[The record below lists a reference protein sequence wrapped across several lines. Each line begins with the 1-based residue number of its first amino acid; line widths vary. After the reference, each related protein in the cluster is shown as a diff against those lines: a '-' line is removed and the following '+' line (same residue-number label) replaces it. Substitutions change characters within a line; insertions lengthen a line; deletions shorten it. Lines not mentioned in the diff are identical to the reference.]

1 MKKKSLITNVIFG
14 VLAFVFG
21 LTSLCYNNNIN
32 ASSKNISSS
41 AQAEVITNSNFSSSD
56 AFAVNGRG
64 YSSFD
69 SAYNSIS
76 EGETLTL
83 LKDYTAASTI
93 TINKN
98 MSIDLN
104 GYNLNVSSAITV
116 SADCTLNI
124 YNSATKTSQTINNIG
139 SVVTDSNG
147 VTSSGSYNF
156 LVNGTL
162 NVYGGKFV
170 NTSTGTSAI
179 FCAGA
184 SSAVINVYDGYFNA
198 TSTAS
203 ANGFT
208 MVAGVS
214 NVTMNSYGGYWL
226 ANGVVINMDASG
238 TGAASDTVNIFG
250 GNYYSVNESAVY
262 VKGVDGVTSTGC
274 TVMPMN
280 GKSVTVSGTYGI
292 NASYAYVVVVGGTIT
307 GRTNSA
313 LNLTTSKTSAASHYV
328 KVFGGNITGSSTAVQ
343 LNYSNA
349 TIYGGNFT
357 ANQSYAID
365 SDYSIMVIYG
375 GKFTSSSANIN
386 LYTGWLFNK
395 TGSCTVNGGAFN
407 NTSWSTSTVSQNGT
421 KTQVGTYNYIYTS
434 NNATNGKYYVPSSW
448 LDSSFL
454 TTRSTKAGTETIQV
468 NGSSVSFDLYA
479 YTIATGSSIMS
490 KINNSSSLTLTSA
503 LAEDIIINKE
513 IVINKNG
520 QNITGSVKAGE
531 GYILTETE
539 SQIIV
544 KAYNNYNVSLMV
556 KGGNYLD
563 ESIVDNFAGVTIL
576 DHTGVNQLTTIKNAS
591 TVYFSLSLNEGYRV
605 VEGFQV
611 RYSLNGKDYTDITKT
626 ECDGVYIIP
635 EIVDGAELYIEVL
648 GVSNVYYVTYLDHNG
663 EQFGSEPERVLYK
676 NSPTGT
682 LNGRPINTDREGYTF
697 NGWGE
702 SQNAS
707 AADVKNLSAISVKDD
722 LVFYAIYSIN
732 YYNVKFFDYNQ
743 TTELG
748 AENLAYGSAITPPS
762 DPTRIGY
769 RFVGWS
775 TDPNAT
781 SVNVID
787 FSSYKLGA
795 GDVNFYA
802 VYERENYTISSFEDS
817 IYRVT
822 PTTANYDE
830 AVTINIVL
838 HNTSYSLKTGETNY
852 YVYYS
857 LDGGATWV
865 PVDGTISDGYTIPA
879 NTIYTNCLIKVE
891 GITNEYPLVLKQFSD
906 ADGKMVDFK
915 TIMVKYG
922 TNFTELNLDG
932 IEPAE
937 REHYK
942 FVGWSDGEASAVIED
957 WSLYQMNNKNGMTL
971 YARYT
976 EKIYT
981 ITFKN
986 EDGTA
991 ITTRQAKYNSTWN
1004 KVDIEGI
1011 EAAEKVGYNFAGW
1024 STENGGDKIAS
1035 NLAIE
1040 GNFDVYAIYTKK
1052 SFTVTFYNE
1061 NEEKISSQ
1069 SVLYGEYA
1077 TDQAGPVKT
1086 GYTFAGWV
1094 TSQDSEEVV
1103 NISSYAITKTT
1114 NFYPYYKINEYNVEF
1129 YANDGDATPFATQKV
1144 KHNKTAISPD
1154 TNPTKTGYKFIGY
1167 RVSAAVVN
1175 LENYKITEDTKFY
1188 AVYEL
1193 CYYDVIASG
1202 ANYSILN
1209 KDRTMALTKANY
1221 EEDLNFTLL
1230 LSSGYHTTDSTVVKY
1245 KIGDG
1250 EYTELTAENGVYKI
1264 VKTAITD
1271 NISILVTGVSNEYT
1285 VKFMDKGGEN
1295 TYQTKTVEYNNI
1307 VSYSGETPT
1316 TVGSEF
1322 LGWSLVKNGAIVDL
1336 SKYLITEDTVF
1347 YAIFTLNAYVVSFYN
1362 DDDLVSSQSISYGGY
1377 INEDIIPTPT
1387 KRGHNFA
1394 YWAETKDGAKVDLSK
1409 VQVDSDKNFYA
1420 VFTIASYTVELKY
1433 ASGEDVRA
1441 SWTAEFGS
1449 YTAIPEGTT
1458 YTVPTGYKI
1467 SGISLS
1473 PNGAIL
1479 GTTADGKIDAK
1490 IEGDTVFYVIF
1501 AIENYTVTVEPSSAV
1516 RITNPEGTADIMTA
1530 TYEDALVFTVVLK
1543 EGYSF
1548 SSGTVAEILY
1558 GTEGNFKSATYNEET
1573 GVFTIPSKSISSD
1586 IIIKVTNVTNEYQ
1599 IKFMVDGAE
1608 YSTKSAAYGT
1618 DIKSLLPDAPTKTG
1632 YNFKGWAIVE
1642 DSTSTVTNFGTV
1654 PVGGRTYYAVFTEKK
1669 FTLNINGENFVV
1681 SDINGAPIASE
1692 NSALTYKK
1700 SFSFFVDPTEGY
1712 YVVSVKYAVDGG
1724 QENVLN
1730 AVGGMYTLAA
1740 EQVTG
1745 NITLTVVVSN
1755 EYTITFKNYDA
1766 TDINDGAVATVAYGT
1781 TWGNVVTSSII
1792 GYTDRR
1798 NDGYTFDGWS
1808 LSSGN
1813 GRAIAGTYTITG
1825 NITVYAR
1832 YSRSSTVD
1840 ITTDESVFKI
1850 INKDGAQI
1858 TSAYIGARLEFYV
1871 ELAEGY
1877 KLPSGE
1883 TLTLKV
1889 TVNGVEVEVTKS
1901 GDAFIVETGLIT
1913 GAAEITITSALNHQ
1927 VTITFKGWD
1936 GADLFTTDV
1945 EYGSTYGENKNSKFS
1960 GVSITEP
1967 SDTNYKFAGWSTT
1980 NGSGATIADA
1990 YSFKADTILYPVQV
2004 EKQKSS
2010 ISGGKGYRVVD
2021 ESGADLVSFINYSEI
2036 KFKILLDE
2044 GYRPENDATIKISYK
2059 TTAGDTITTISD
2071 AATVGNIYTITGG
2084 TNAITIIVEGITN
2097 YHTVTFKDSNDA
2109 ETVIATK
2116 SVLYQTILTG
2126 SLTNVTGY
2134 EDRRDLGYTFDGW
2147 SLTKG
2152 GELIDDNYQ
2161 VTESVTLYAHYKQ
2174 SEAVTVSGGT
2184 GYTVVDI
2191 SGNALTSAK
2200 AGAKLNFKIAL
2211 ADGYYAK
2218 DGGIVVR
2225 YIIGASSY
2233 DLVADGEV
2241 YTINTGDLIGDVTIV
2256 VTNISNLYKV
2266 QFISGAGVYQ
2276 TANVAYGDH
2285 LTAPTNNP
2293 TMQYFT
2299 FVGWV
2304 RNEGDTSVVN
2314 VSDLVMPK
2322 EDIKL
2327 YAYYKPN
2334 SYSISSSSPSYS
2346 VVSSETPT
2354 YLTDFTFTLLYK
2366 DGYHRTT
2373 DDLVVYYSV
2382 DGGDP
2387 QVATVNNETV
2397 TISGSTIKGSIL
2409 IFVESGITNK
2419 YKITYHYGPDCSES
2433 ETREI
2438 EYNTT
2443 TGANIGSVGST
2454 INGLNSVTGYTFAGW
2469 SETMGGEK
2477 ITNWTNYKIESDKDY
2492 YAVYTINSYTITFIY
2507 GLNKEQKTQAQYT
2520 YLTKASEIVQPDAS
2534 VDGYTWEWN
2543 IEISD
2548 VTKDETYTAVYTTK
2562 SFTVT
2567 FIYGLTGE
2575 ESETATVLYTTVGV
2589 QEPFAATKEGYT
2601 HVWKNTLG
2609 NVVNLSTE
2617 TFSGNVTYTAE
2628 YTAKTY
2634 SVSTIS
2640 SYYTVDKNECTYN
2653 TELVLT
2659 LTFKTGY
2666 YAKNNLVVAYMVGN
2680 DTTEILCE
2688 VNPYAA
2694 GTTEATLVIP
2704 ADSVTDNI
2712 RIKVTSEYSNVYTI
2726 TYHYGENH
2734 KDTYERDLTYGNR
2747 GILISSSAPT
2757 TTAELPGRTLAGWA
2771 SEKDGEVI
2779 TDWSGITVTGNMDFF
2794 AVYTNN
2800 TYSVSAGETNK
2811 YSIDLSELTYGAE
2824 YEIVISLKNGYRIID
2839 NGDAVKVVYTLGA
2852 ATQTIDCTI
2861 VSADATN
2868 GKITIKVPV
2877 GENKITANAVIYVTE
2892 GITNNYNITYHYGE
2906 NNLKET
2912 KRSLVYNSS
2921 SETILAY
2928 APDTEET
2935 KLPGRTLAGWALTP
2949 DAEEASVIENLTS
2962 DIDLYAVYTN
2972 NTYSVFSGEADKY
2985 TISVTSATYG
2995 TNLVFEIGLING
3007 YHRTSEKLSIEYM
3020 IGSSEERHSI
3030 NNIDGEQVTISG
3042 EALTG
3047 NITIYVSQTAIT
3059 NVYTINF
3066 VTGIGEN
3073 QITTTRA
3080 AIYNKKDISSLAP
3093 SADVAGYTYVWTIKG
3108 SEVNLAN
3115 VEVTS
3120 DLTVVAKYTDASYSV
3135 KLVDDAPY
3143 TLVGA
3148 NEATHGTD
3156 YTFSLTY
3163 TNGYRPTAATVIQ
3176 FKAGNGSY
3184 SKLTPNSDGSYTI
3197 SGALITGEITIQAI
3211 NVSNKRTI
3219 RFLAYNGETLVGS
3232 TEVEYGKTCKTV
3244 TPVPERT
3251 GYNGL
3256 GWALV
3261 GQTTL
3266 FDFNN
3271 TAITEDISLYAVYE
3285 LKTYGVTING
3295 DGYTVLN
3302 AKTNEPLVNITH
3314 GQTITIKIVMTDV
3327 YRRVQDFNA
3336 SYSIGGNV
3344 GLISNNP
3351 TDTDETVYTID
3362 GGKIVGNM
3370 EITVSGISNRYS
3382 VKFFDK
3388 DEQTIL
3394 SEGIYI
3400 GKRNVLETVTM
3411 PDAEK
3416 VTEIAGYNFSGK
3428 WISNKETITR
3438 DSNGV
3443 IVTSLNNVVDADN
3456 LKANYYEDLE
3466 FYPAYNVVSEN
3477 IDIYTYN
3484 VTDKIGY
3491 VSGAGQEY
3499 TGFTLDT
3506 SELCTASGVAGAYTL
3521 TKGLKFA
3528 FKLNLD
3534 TDNGFRATSRI
3545 VVKYAVA
3552 ARSDYENFTTI
3563 TPDEN
3568 GVYTIN
3574 RTSTNNNLV
3583 IVVENVSNYYTA
3595 TINVDGET
3603 KAFPY
3608 TKEYTDGSTLYSF
3621 NGLGT
3626 VAGNTNKDRFMFGTD
3641 YKFEVVLNNSFFGVI
3656 KVYANGNELTPVGNT
3671 YTVENTTGDIVI
3683 TYTWEAYKKSV
3694 LTNALQNGVYKL
3706 STAEQLK
3713 ALSLV
3718 INNNLDS
3725 SFAAANYQ
3733 LINTIDFGGETL
3745 VAIGNESYPFSG
3757 KIDGTG
3763 YEIINFVVSANGYAG
3778 LFGYT
3783 ISATII
3789 DLGVIGT
3796 VTSTA
3801 AENAGI
3807 MIGGAFGDTEII
3819 NSYIGG
3825 TVNGGNA
3832 KAVGQSSSTF
3842 VMENILNTSLDSMDD
3857 AKLNELNEY
3866 VLSQK
3871 DLFNFWVKDG
3881 DTIKLLHVWDAEQR
3895 QTVKKLT
3902 LSLNG
3907 NHSALIV
3914 SDRELYAYEEGHTET
3929 SSCYIYVKDGQ
3940 FINPYNGERQYIF
3953 VHTTLSTVSGVGD
3966 ETLFASWFVALNKA
3980 ELTKTVSAEE
3990 WKATFLNAELL
4001 VNFALNPTGSDNV
4014 DFKGVLEDTTDTSYG
4029 LVLLQEGTTNDV
4041 YYRFITPDNHGTIKI
4056 GNSNIYYNTSF
4067 VGIKNE
4073 LYTIIV
4079 NPDSAYKVK
4088 SVRILNGSYAL
4099 VKDITEN
4106 FEFTA
4111 KIDGDLGTSTNPYI
4125 VEVIFEEEEFRI
4137 SVEYSGIV
4145 NAQDMADF
4153 ERLGFELSKGTTKLN
4168 DIISLM
4174 GKDLENS
4181 KFIRLAVRN
4190 KKGELKDLAAN
4201 VFTVTEDFLNTY
4213 ANRNDINDYK
4223 IEFVVVYTPI
4233 YTVNIDAE
4241 DSGKLTIKDTN
4252 NDKLVGDT
4260 IKVVSGSVIS
4270 LIITPNTGYAIDY
4283 VKVNGETINVN
4294 KNKAVVIINKDTSIV
4309 VRYKNVEYDINY
4321 LAISTTGSNLG
4332 DLADYVRLVDAN
4344 GNVLTSLDKDTKI
4357 AGIQELNKTNAYKLV
4372 EFMIQRYALNE
4383 DGEIDK
4389 TKQENYTFTADTLNS
4404 ILNSDGTLDLN
4415 RYVVKG
4421 QIKIVTRYLKQ
4432 LLLTISI
4439 NGGTEDNVG
4448 SFDATIQSGYYQTIT
4463 NFTGQKS
4470 ISVYVDFRSVV
4481 KIVANSGTG
4490 YAFDG
4495 FSKWSSVE
4503 GQYNI
4508 TKDTVIV
4515 LNYVLAPMTIVLDE
4529 EKTNNKYEYEYSSTG
4544 TEVTANT
4551 SEVKIGDAVNLKYEN
4566 TFKDQITKI
4575 KLFAADGTLIA
4586 EADGNSA
4593 RFELTQ
4599 DLLEKMKNGFYYE
4612 TESKITILF
4621 ILTFVVLP
4629 VIALAVILLV
4639 ILMAIKNKKLRNA
4652 TKSALETQMKTNVTR
4667 NVSSFINDLRSGK
4680 DVGQVTD
4687 EDVKRAMKDRKNGG
4701 K

>member
-21 LTSLCYNNNIN
+21 LSSLCYNNNFN
-32 ASSKNISSS
+32 AGSKSVSSS
-41 AQAEVITNSNFSSSD
+41 AQAAVITDSNFSSSD
-56 AFAVNGRG
+56 AFAVNGKG
-64 YSSFD
+64 FSSFD
-69 SAYNSIS
+69 SAYNSITN
-76 EGETLTL
+76 GETLTL
-83 LKDYTAASTI
+83 LKDCTATSTI
-93 TINKN
+93 TISKN

-104 GYNLNVSSAITV
+104 GHNLNVSSAITV

-124 YNSATKTSQTINNIG
+124 YNSATKTSQSISNIG
-139 SVVTDSNG
+139 NVVTDSNG

-184 SSAVINVYDGYFNA
+184 SSAVINVYDGNFNA
-198 TSTAS
+198 TSTSS

-226 ANGVVINMDASG
+226 ANGAVINMDASG

-250 GNYYSVNESAVY
+250 GNYYSVNDSVVY
-262 VKGVDGVTSTGC
+262 IKGVDGVTSTGC
-274 TVMPMN
+274 TVMPTN
-280 GKSVTVSGTYGI
+280 GKSVTMSGTYGI
-292 NASYAYVVVVGGTIT
+292 KASYAYVVVVGGTIT

-313 LNLTTSKTSAASHYV
+313 LDLTTSKTSAASHYV
-328 KVFGGNITGSSTAVQ
+328 KVFGGNMTGSSTAVQ
-343 LNYSNA
+343 LSYSNA
-349 TIYGGNFT
+349 TIYGGSFT
-357 ANQSYAID
+357 SNQSYALD
-365 SDYSIMVIYG
+365 SNYSIIVIYG

-386 LYTGWLFNK
+386 LYTGWLFNR

-421 KTQVGTYNYIYTS
+421 KTQVGSYNYIYSS
-434 NNATNGKYYVPSSW
+434 NNTTNGKYYVPSSW

-468 NGSSVSFDLYA
+468 NGSSVNFDLYA

-490 KINNSSSLTLTSA
+490 SINNSSSLTLTRA

-520 QNITGSVKAGE
+520 QSITGSVKAGE
-531 GYILTETE
+531 GYILTETD
-539 SQIIV
+539 SQIVV
-544 KAYNNYNVSLMV
+544 KAYDNYNVTLKV

-563 ESIVDNFAGVTIL
+563 GTVVDNFAGVTVL
-576 DHTGVNQLTTIKNAS
+576 DHTGVNALSSIKKAS

-605 VEGFQV
+605 VEGFSV
-611 RYSLNGKDYTDITKT
+611 RYSLDGINYTDITNT
-626 ECDGVYIIP
+626 ECEGVYIIP
-635 EIVDGAELYIEVL
+635 EIVDGAELYLEVM
-648 GVSNVYYVTYLDHNG
+648 GVSNVYYVTYVNYNG
-663 EQFGSEPERVLYK
+663 EQFGTEPERVLYK
-676 NSPTGT
+676 NSPTGAI
-682 LNGRPINTDREGYTF
+682 NGQTINTDREGYTF
-697 NGWGE
+697 NGWG
-702 SQNAS
+702 AS
-707 AADVKNLSAISVKDD
+707 LTTPASDVYNLSTISVEDD
-722 LVFYAIYSIN
+722 LVLYAIYSIN
-732 YYNVKFFDYNQ
+732 YYNVKFYDYNK

-748 AENLAYGSAITPPS
+748 AENLAYGSTITPPS

-775 TDPNAT
+775 TEPNAT
-781 SVNVID
+781 TANVID
-787 FSSYKLGA
+787 FTSYTLGA
-795 GDVNFYA
+795 SDVNFYA
-802 VYERENYTISSFEDS
+802 VYERENYTLSSYEDS

-838 HNTSYSLKTGETNY
+838 HNTSYSLITGVTNY

-857 LDGGATWV
+857 LDNGTTWV
-865 PVDGTISDGYTIPA
+865 PVNGTISDGYTIPA
-879 NTIYTNCLIKVE
+879 NTIYKDCLIKVE
-891 GITNEYPLVLKQFSD
+891 GITNEYQLVLKEYSD

-922 TNFTELNLDG
+922 TSFTELNLDN
-932 IEPAE
+932 IIPNA
-937 REHYK
+937 REHYD
-942 FVGWSDGEASAVIED
+942 FAGWSDGEASAVITD
-957 WSLYQMNNKNGMTL
+957 WSMYKMDNKNGMTL

-976 EKIYT
+976 EKTYT
-981 ITFKN
+981 ITFRN
-986 EDGTA
+986 EDGTT
-991 ITTRQAKYNSTWN
+991 ITTRQAKYNSLWN
-1004 KVDIEGI
+1004 KIGIDSI
-1011 EAAEKVGYNFAGW
+1011 EAADKEGYDFAGW
-1024 STENGGDKIAS
+1024 STEVGGSKIAS

-1052 SFTVTFYNE
+1052 SFVVTFYNE

-1069 SVLYGEYA
+1069 TVLYGEYA
-1077 TDQAGPVKT
+1077 TNPGEQVKT
-1086 GYTFAGWV
+1086 GYNFMGWV
-1094 TSQDSEEVV
+1094 TSLDSEDVV
-1103 NISSYAITKTT
+1103 DISNYEITKKT
-1114 NFYPYYKINEYNVEF
+1114 NFYPYYTIKKYTVEF
-1129 YANDGDATPFATQKV
+1129 YANDGDTTPFATQSV
-1144 KHNKTAISPD
+1144 NYNRYAVSPD
-1154 TNPTKTGYKFIGY
+1154 TTPTKTGYKFTGY
-1167 RVSAAVVN
+1167 RVSTAVVN
-1175 LENYKITEDTKFY
+1175 LDTYKITEDTKFY

-1209 KDRTMALTKANY
+1209 EDRTMALTKANY
-1221 EEDLNFTLL
+1221 EEDLSFTLL
-1230 LSSGYHTTDSTVVKY
+1230 LSSGYHTTGNTVVKY
-1245 KIGDG
+1245 KVGDG
-1250 EYTELTAENGVYKI
+1250 EYTELTAVSGVYKI
-1264 VKTAITD
+1264 VKTEITD
-1271 NISILVTGVSNEYT
+1271 NISILVTGISNEYT
-1285 VKFMDKGGEN
+1285 VTFMDKDGTN
-1295 TYQTKTVEYNNI
+1295 TYKTQTVVYNNA
-1307 VSYSGETPT
+1307 VTYTGATPT
-1316 TVGSEF
+1316 IKGSEF
-1322 LGWSLVKNGAIVDL
+1322 LGWALVQNGAIVNL
-1336 SKYLITEDTVF
+1336 SDYLITENTVF
-1347 YAIFTLNAYVVSFYN
+1347 YAVFSINAYVVSFYN
-1362 DDDLVSSQSISYGGY
+1362 GTDLVSSQSISYGGS
-1377 INEDIIPTPT
+1377 INTASLPTPT
-1387 KRGHNFA
+1387 RRGYNFA
-1394 YWAETKDGAKVDLSK
+1394 YWAATEGGERVNLDEV
-1409 VQVDSDKNFYA
+1409 VVDSDKDFYA

-1433 ASGEDVRA
+1433 ASGENVRE

-1449 YTAIPEGTT
+1449 YTTVPEGTT
-1458 YTVPTGYKI
+1458 YTIPTGYKFA
-1467 SGISLS
+1467 GLSLS
-1473 PNGAIL
+1473 PNGTIL

-1490 IEGDTVFYVIF
+1490 IEDNTVFYVIF

-1530 TYEDALVFTVVLK
+1530 TYVDDLVFAVVLK

-1548 SSGTVAEILY
+1548 KSGTVAEVLY
-1558 GTEGNFKSATYNEET
+1558 GTEGNFKAATYNAET
-1573 GVFTIPSKSISSD
+1573 GVYTISGISSN
-1586 IIIKVTNVTNEYQ
+1586 IIIKVTNVTNEYD
-1599 IKFMVDGAE
+1599 IKFMVDGEE
-1608 YSTKSAAYGT
+1608 YSTKTAAYGT

-1642 DSTSTVTNFGTV
+1642 DSTSTVTNFGTM
-1654 PVGGRTYYAVFTEKK
+1654 PVGGRTYYAVFTEKN
-1669 FTLNINGENFVV
+1669 FTVVINGENFVV
-1681 SDINGAPIASE
+1681 SDVNGAPITSGD
-1692 NSALTYKK
+1692 SALTYKK

-1712 YVVSVKYAVDGG
+1712 YVVSVKYTVDGG
-1724 QENVLN
+1724 QETAIN

-1740 EQVTG
+1740 ELVTG
-1745 NITLTVVVSN
+1745 NVTLTVVVSN

-1766 TDINDGAVATVAYGT
+1766 TDINGGVTTTATYGT
-1781 TWGNVVTSSII
+1781 TWGNVNISGIT
-1792 GYTDRR
+1792 GYIDRR
-1798 NDGYTFDGWS
+1798 NDGYTFKGWS

-1813 GRAIAGTYTITG
+1813 GRAIADTYMVTG
-1825 NITVYAR
+1825 DITVYAR
-1832 YSRSSTVD
+1832 YERSSYVN
-1840 ITTDESVFKI
+1840 ITTEDTFKI
-1850 INKDGAQI
+1850 TNADGAQI
-1858 TSAYIGARLEFYV
+1858 TSAYSGARLEFYV

-1883 TLTLKV
+1883 TLTIKV
-1889 TVNGVEVEVTKS
+1889 TVNGAEVNVTKS
-1901 GDAFIVETGLIT
+1901 GDAFIIETGLLT
-1913 GAAEITITSALNHQ
+1913 GDAAITIVNNLNHQ
-1927 VTITFKGWD
+1927 VTITFKDWNGS
-1936 GADLFTTDV
+1936 DLFTTDV

-1960 GVSITEP
+1960 GVSISEP

-2021 ESGADLVSFINYSEI
+2021 ENGDDLVSFINYSEI

-2044 GYRPENDATIKISYK
+2044 GYRPENDTTIKISYK
-2059 TTAGDTITTISD
+2059 TTASDTVTTISD
-2071 AATVGNIYTITGG
+2071 AATVGELYTITGG

-2126 SLTNVTGY
+2126 SLTAVTGY

-2152 GELIDDNYQ
+2152 GELIGDDYQ
-2161 VTESVTLYAHYKQ
+2161 VTQNVTLYAHYKL
-2174 SEAVTVSGGT
+2174 SETVTVSGGA
-2184 GYTVVDI
+2184 GYTVTDVD
-2191 SGNALTSAK
+2191 GNTLTTAK

-2266 QFISGAGVYQ
+2266 QFMSGAGVYQ
-2276 TANVAYGDH
+2276 TASVAYGDH

-2293 TMQYFT
+2293 TMQYYT

-2304 RNEGDTSVVN
+2304 RNEGDTNVIN

-2322 EDIKL
+2322 EDIRL

-2334 SYSISSSSPSYS
+2334 TYTISSSSPSYS
-2346 VVSSETPT
+2346 IVSSGTPT
-2354 YLTDFTFTLLYK
+2354 YLTDFTFTLTYK
-2366 DGYHRTT
+2366 NGYHRTS

-2382 DGGDP
+2382 DGGDR
-2387 QVATVNNETV
+2387 QVATVVNETV
-2397 TISGSTIKGSIL
+2397 TIPGSTIKGSIL
-2409 IFVESGITNK
+2409 VLVESGITNK
-2419 YKITYHYGPDCSES
+2419 YKITYHYGTDNIFS

-2454 INGLNSVTGYTFAGW
+2454 LDNLNSVTGYTFAGW
-2469 SETMGGEK
+2469 SATNGGEK
-2477 ITNWTNYKIESDKDY
+2477 ITNWANYPITSDKDY

-2507 GLNKEQKTQAQYT
+2507 GLNKDQKTQAKYT
-2520 YLTKASEIVQPDAS
+2520 YLTKASDIVQPDAS
-2534 VDGYTWEWN
+2534 VDGYDWEWN

-2567 FIYGLTGE
+2567 FIYGLNGE
-2575 ESETATVLYTTVGV
+2575 EKETATVLYTTVGV
-2589 QEPFAATKEGYT
+2589 AEPFAATKEGHT
-2601 HVWKNTLG
+2601 HIWKNAEG
-2609 NVVNLSTE
+2609 VVVDLSTE
-2617 TFSGNVTYTAE
+2617 TFTGNVTYTAV

-2640 SYYTVDKNECTYN
+2640 SYYTVDKTTCTFN

-2666 YAKNNLVVAYMVGN
+2666 YAKNNLMVAFMVGN
-2680 DTTEILCE
+2680 DTTEILCD
-2688 VNPYAA
+2688 VDPYVA
-2694 GTTEATLVIP
+2694 GTTTATIVIP

-2726 TYHYGENH
+2726 TYHYGEDNL
-2734 KDTYERDLTYGNR
+2734 KTYERDLTYGNR
-2747 GILISSSAPT
+2747 GTLISSSAPT

-2771 SEKDGEVI
+2771 SENGGEVI
-2779 TDWSGITVTGNMDFF
+2779 TNWRDITVTGAMDFY

-2800 TYSVSAGETNK
+2800 TYSVSSGETNK
-2811 YSIDLSELTYGAE
+2811 YSLSISELTYGE
-2824 YEIVISLKNGYRIID
+2824 DNNIVITLLNGYRR
-2839 NGDAVKVVYTLGA
+2839 NGETLKVVYTLGTEA
-2852 ATQTIDCTI
+2852 QTYDCTI
-2861 VSADATN
+2861 VSNN
-2868 GKITIKVPV
+2868 GNIIVKVPSSA
-2877 GENKITANAVIYVTE
+2877 ITANVIIFITE
-2892 GITNNYNITYHYGE
+2892 GISNNYSITYHYGV
-2906 NNLKET
+2906 NNET
-2912 KRSLVYNSS
+2912 EKVRSLAYKSS
-2921 SETILAY
+2921 GSTILAY
-2928 APDTEET
+2928 APDKEET
-2935 KLPGRTLAGWALTP
+2935 NIAGRTLAGWSLTP
-2949 DAEEASVIENLTS
+2949 NADAASDLTSYELTS
-2962 DIDLYAVYTN
+2962 DINLYAVYSSN
-2972 NTYSVFSGEADKY
+2972 SYSVFSGEADKY
-2985 TISVTSATYG
+2985 ILSATSAKYG
-2995 TNLVFEIGLING
+2995 TDLVFTITLQNG
-3007 YHRTSEKLSIEYM
+3007 YHRTDEALTIEYM
-3020 IGSSEERHSI
+3020 IGSSEERYSDAV
-3030 NNIDGEQVTISG
+3030 IDGEQVTISG
-3042 EALTG
+3042 SKVTG

-3059 NVYTINF
+3059 NKYTINF
-3066 VTGIGEN
+3066 VTAPDGS
-3073 QITTTRA
+3073 QRTTRQ
-3080 AIYNKKDISSLAP
+3080 AIYKTKDISSLAP
-3093 SADVAGYTYVWTIKG
+3093 NASVAGYNYTWTIDG
-3108 SEVNLAN
+3108 SEVDLTD

-3120 DLTVVAKYTDASYSV
+3120 NLTVVAKYTDASYSV
-3135 KLVDDAPY
+3135 KVVEQAPY
-3143 TLVGA
+3143 TIVGS
-3148 NEATHGTD
+3148 NLATHGTD
-3156 YTFSLTY
+3156 YVFSLAY
-3163 TNGYRPTAATVIQ
+3163 TGGYRPTDATIVQ
-3176 FKAGNGSY
+3176 FKAGNGKY
-3184 SKLTPNSDGSYTI
+3184 SILTPNQDGSYTI
-3197 SGALITGEITIQAI
+3197 SGALITGAITIEAT
-3211 NVSNKRTI
+3211 NVTNTRTL
-3219 RFLAYNGETLVGS
+3219 RFLAYNGETLIS
-3232 TEVEYGKTCKTV
+3232 TTEVEYGTTCKAV
-3244 TPVPERT
+3244 PPVPQRT
-3251 GYNGL
+3251 GYNGR

-3261 GQTTL
+3261 GQSTL

-3271 TAITEDISLYAVYE
+3271 TEITEDISLYAVYE
-3285 LKTYGVTING
+3285 LKTYTVTING
-3295 DGYTVLN
+3295 DGYTVVN
-3302 AKTNEPLVNITH
+3302 ANTNEPLVTITH

-3336 SYSIGGNV
+3336 SFSIGGNV

-3370 EITVSGISNRYS
+3370 EITVKGISNRYS

-3400 GKRNVLETVTM
+3400 GKRNVIETVTM

-3428 WISNKETITR
+3428 WISNKETIVR

-3443 IVTSLNNVVDADN
+3443 IVANLNNVVDADN
-3456 LKANYYEDLE
+3456 LKANYHEDLE

-3477 IDIYTYN
+3477 INIYSYN

-3491 VSGAGQEY
+3491 VSGAAQEY
-3499 TGFTLDT
+3499 TGFTLDVN
-3506 SELCTASGVAGAYTL
+3506 ELCTASASAGTYAL

-3534 TDNGFRATSRI
+3534 TNNGFRAINSI

-3552 ARSDYENFTTI
+3552 TRSDYDNFTTI
-3563 TPDEN
+3563 TPDAN

-3574 RTSTNNNLV
+3574 RTSTNNNLL
-3583 IVVENVSNYYTA
+3583 IIVENVSNYYTA
-3595 TINVDGET
+3595 TISVDGET

-3608 TKEYTDGSTLYSF
+3608 IQEYTDGNTLYNF

-3641 YKFEVVLNNSFFGVI
+3641 YQFEVVLSSAFFGVI
-3656 KVYANGNELTPVGNT
+3656 RVYANGEELTPVGNT
-3671 YTVENTTGDIVI
+3671 YTVKNTTGDIVI
-3683 TYTWEAYKKSV
+3683 TYTYEAYKKSV

-3745 VAIGNESYPFSG
+3745 VAIGNVSHPFSG
-3757 KIDGTG
+3757 RVDGAG
-3763 YEIINFVVSANGYAG
+3763 YEIKNFVVSENSYAG

-3783 ISATII
+3783 VSATII

-3807 MIGGAFGDTEII
+3807 MIGGAFGDTKII

-3825 TVNGGNA
+3825 AVNGGNA
-3832 KAVGQSSSTF
+3832 KVVGQSSSTF
-3842 VMENILNTSLDSMDD
+3842 VMENILNITVDSLTDETLD
-3857 AKLNELNEY
+3857 ELNEY

-3871 DLFNFWVKDG
+3871 DLYNFWVKEG
-3881 DTIKLLHVWDAEQR
+3881 NTIKLLHVWNAELR

-3907 NHSALIV
+3907 NHSTLIV
-3914 SDRELYAYEEGHTET
+3914 SDRELTSYEEGYTET
-3929 SSCYIYVKDGQ
+3929 SSCYVYINGNQ
-3940 FINPYNGERQYIF
+3940 FINPYTGERQYIF
-3953 VHTTLSTVSGVGD
+3953 VHTTLSTESGVGD
-3966 ETLFASWFVALNKA
+3966 ETLFASWFVTLNKD

-3990 WKATFLNAELL
+3990 WKDTFLNVELL
-4001 VNFALNPTGSDNV
+4001 VNFALNPTGSDNTG
-4014 DFKGVLEDTTDTSYG
+4014 FKGVLVDTTDTSYG
-4029 LVLLQEGTTNDV
+4029 LILLQEGTTNDV

-4056 GNSNIYYNTSF
+4056 GNSNVYYNTSF

-4073 LYTIIV
+4073 IYTIIV

-4099 VKDITEN
+4099 VEDITDG
-4106 FEFTA
+4106 FMFTA
-4111 KIDGDLGTSTNPYI
+4111 RINGDLGTSTNPYI
-4125 VEVIFEEEEFRI
+4125 VEVTFEEEEFRI
-4137 SVEYSGIV
+4137 SVEYLGIV
-4145 NAQDMADF
+4145 NEQDKADF

-4190 KKGELKDLAAN
+4190 KKGELKDLGAN

-4213 ANRNDINDYK
+4213 ANRKDINDYK
-4223 IEFVVVYTPI
+4223 IEFVVIYTPI

-4241 DSGKLTIKDTN
+4241 DSGKLTVKDAN

-4260 IKVVSGSVIS
+4260 VKVVSGTVIS

-4283 VKVNGETINVN
+4283 VKVNGETVNVN
-4294 KNKAVVIINKDTSIV
+4294 KNKAVITINKDATIV
-4309 VRYKNVEYDINY
+4309 VRYKNVKYDINY
-4321 LAISTTGSNLG
+4321 LALSTTGSNLG
-4332 DLADYVRLVDAN
+4332 DLADYVRLVDAS

-4357 AGIQELNKTNAYKLV
+4357 AGIEELVKTNSYKLV

-4383 DGEIDK
+4383 AGEIDK

-4439 NGGTEDNVG
+4439 DGGTEDNVG
-4448 SFDATIQSGYYQTIT
+4448 SFDAVIQSGYYHTVT

-4481 KIVANSGTG
+4481 NITANSGIG

-4495 FSKWSSVE
+4495 FSKWSSTE

-4529 EKTNNKYEYEYSSTG
+4529 AKTNSKYEYEYSSTG

-4586 EADGNSA
+4586 EVEGNSA

-4599 DLLEKMKNGFYYE
+4599 DLLEKMKDGFYYE